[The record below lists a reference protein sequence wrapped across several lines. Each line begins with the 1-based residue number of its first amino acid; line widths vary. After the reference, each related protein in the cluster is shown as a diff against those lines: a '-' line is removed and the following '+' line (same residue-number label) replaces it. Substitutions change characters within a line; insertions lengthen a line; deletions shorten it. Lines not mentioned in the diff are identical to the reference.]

1 MNIRYIISILGKILF
16 VEALLLLAPFA
27 VAIYYGEETVFAY
40 AITIALLFLVGGIS
54 FMFPIKQN
62 IIRPREGL
70 VVAALA
76 WVVVSLFGALPLRLT
91 GDIPNYLDAVFEVV
105 SGFTTTGAS
114 ILTDIEALSRSGLFW
129 RSFTHWIG
137 GMGVLVFALAILPA
151 TDTKSMHLMR
161 AEMPGPDVSK
171 LVSKIRLTARLLY
184 IIYMVL
190 TVIQFLLLL
199 AGKMPVYDS
208 LIHAF
213 GTAGTGGFSNRALSV
228 GAYDNAYIE
237 WVITVFMLIFS
248 INFNLFYLLLV
259 GGFSSFFKNEEL
271 RWFFCIVLVAVGIVT
286 MDILPLYD
294 SFGEALRDAAF
305 QVSSIVSTTGFATTN
320 FDLWPT
326 LSKGVLVLLM
336 FFGACAGSTGGGI
349 KISRVMVISKTALA
363 QVRRQIDP
371 RLINP
376 IKLEG
381 TILSPATRSGI
392 TAYMFAYLI
401 IYVISTLLLC
411 LDRFNLTVNFTAVA
425 ACINNIG
432 PGLEDV
438 GPMGSFFGFSPFS
451 KLVLIFDMLAGR
463 LEIFPMLA
471 LFSPSAWK
479 KS

>member
-1 MNIRYIISILGKILF
+1 MTRPTRF
-16 VEALLLLAPFA
+16 
-27 VAIYYGEETVFAY
+27 
-40 AITIALLFLVGGIS
+40 IALSL
-54 FMFPIKQN
+54 
-62 IIRPREGL
+62 
-70 VVAALA
+70 AA
-76 WVVVSLFGALPLRLT
+76 VVSIT
-91 GDIPNYLDAVFEVV
+91 GFIFFNSFKDFAASHHISDPVTQIVDHYVEKPQNLDLSYLIRKA
-105 SGFTTTGAS
+105 A
-114 ILTDIEALSRSGLFW
+114 
-129 RSFTHWIG
+129 HWIEFSALG
-137 GMGVLVFALAILPA
+137 AAVCCLIQSMGNEKK
-151 TDTKSMHLMR
+151 T
-161 AEMPGPDVSK
+161 
-171 LVSKIRLTARLLY
+171 LLGY
-184 IIYMVL
+184 
-190 TVIQFLLLL
+190 
-199 AGKMPVYDS
+199 G
-208 LIHAF
+208 
-213 GTAGTGGFSNRALSV
+213 
-228 GAYDNAYIE
+228 
-237 WVITVFMLIFS
+237 
-248 INFNLFYLLLV
+248 LFYLLLV

-349 KISRVMVISKTALA
+349 KISRVMVICKTALA